1 MNKTTTMFSGLRAFR
16 IMAVVSLLV
25 GIATVAFAV
34 IAYVPIHPQFSVF
47 NTYLSDIGDTAGWPQ
62 IIFNNGTILAAPL
75 RVMVVV
81 FLLLVLRAYHG
92 RKPWIEGVILVLAFV
107 SAFGTV
113 CMTAV
118 PYSTGP
124 AVHKAGIGLY
134 FLGAV
139 FLQSVV
145 GFIEWKIK
153 DFPWVLPVLSFLIVF
168 CFVIFLVFYMLLQS
182 GSDVRAL
189 SVFWEWMCFFSSM
202 LWLMGHAIS
211 LRGEQEIG

>member
-1 MNKTTTMFSGLRAFR
+1 MNKTMIMFSALRAFR
-16 IMAVVSLLV
+16 VIAVVSLVV
-25 GIATVAFAV
+25 GMLTVIFAV
-34 IAYVPIHPQFSVF
+34 VAYVPAHPQFSIL
-47 NTYLSDIGDTAGWPQ
+47 NTYLSDIGDTVGWPQ

-81 FLLLVLRAYHG
+81 FLLLVLRGYDG
-92 RKPWIEGVILVLAFV
+92 RRPRFERAALVLAVV

-134 FLGAV
+134 FIGAV
-139 FLQSVV
+139 FLQSVL
-145 GFIEWKIK
+145 GLKMLKIK
-153 DFPWVLPVLSFLIVF
+153 ELPHMLPVLSFFIVV
-168 CFVIFLVFYMLLQS
+168 CFVAFLFFYLMLQS
-182 GSDVRAL
+182 GGDVRAL

-202 LWLMGHAIS
+202 LWLAGH
-211 LRGEQEIG
+211 LVFLKEE